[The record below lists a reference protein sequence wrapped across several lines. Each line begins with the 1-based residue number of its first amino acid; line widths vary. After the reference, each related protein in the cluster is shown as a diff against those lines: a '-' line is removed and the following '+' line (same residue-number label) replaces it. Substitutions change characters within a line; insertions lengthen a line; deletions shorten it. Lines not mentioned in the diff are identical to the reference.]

1 MCLSASQ
8 IIYSFIMMPSTL
20 PPSYIR
26 FLNKQA
32 AKEPWVWKAVQ
43 VCHCLPGCGWLY
55 RCGIPYL
62 GVDGSTGVA
71 LPTRVWKVVQV

>member
-1 MCLSASQ
+1 MIESVEPPWLIPFADESYKNFVPLPRRHGDTALMCLSASQ

-43 VCHCLPGCGWLY
+43 V
-55 RCGIPYL
+55 
-62 GVDGSTGVA
+62 
-71 LPTRVWKVVQV
+71 